1 METQFDR
8 EQMLLGARAIET
20 LQKSHV
26 AVFGVGGVGSF
37 TAEALARA
45 GVGAITLIDH
55 DTVSISNLNRQ
66 LVALHS
72 TVGCLKTDVMAAR
85 IRDIN
90 PNCRV
95 QTMPV
100 FYEPECREDFFS
112 LGFDYIAD
120 CIDSTRS
127 KIDLIET
134 AIARGVPIISSMGT
148 GNRLDSSKFLIT
160 DLSKTSGCPL
170 AKVMRRELRQRG
182 INHHTVLTST
192 ELPLKPTKLPGHE
205 ADLRTPP
212 GSVSW
217 VPPCAGMMIAGYI
230 VQKLLA
236 RAAEPEPQNKSF
248 LRGQN

>member
-8 EQMLLGARAIET
+8 ERMLLGGAAIDI
-20 LQKSHV
+20 LAASHV

-55 DTVSISNLNRQ
+55 DAISLTNLNRQ
-66 LVALHS
+66 LIALHS
-72 TVGCLKTDVMAAR
+72 NLGQPKTAVMAAR

-90 PNCRV
+90 PACRV
-95 QTMPV
+95 TELPV
-100 FYEPECREDFFS
+100 FYEPEHREDFFC

-134 AIARGVPIISSMGT
+134 AVSRGVPIISSMGT
-148 GNRLDSSKFLIT
+148 GNRLDPSKFMIT

-170 AKVMRRELRQRG
+170 AKVMRRELRLRG
-182 INHHTVLTST
+182 IHHHTVLTST
-192 ELPLKPTKLPGHE
+192 ELPLKPQKLPGSE
-205 ADLRTPP
+205 NETRTPP

-230 VQKLLA
+230 VQSLLK
-236 RAAEPEPQNKSF
+236 RAPETGAEA
-248 LRGQN
+248 